1 MMVYNMD
8 MDQQI
13 TRMPLKNYHVIGPCI
28 GRAGECEPVLRALPG
43 WFGIE
48 EAVENYVKEIGGL
61 PTFLAYAQE
70 GGEAGGALG
79 FLTIKQHYPKSAE
92 VLVMGIHP
100 EAHRQGLGRA
110 LMQAAEGWL
119 RGQGVEYLQV
129 KTLGEAHP
137 DENYAKTRAFYRS
150 MGFTPLEE
158 FPLLWDADNPCL
170 LLVKRITP

>member
-1 MMVYNMD
+1 MD
-8 MDQQI
+8 MDQH
-13 TRMPLKNYHVIGPCI
+13 TTKLLKIYRVLGPCF
-28 GRAGECEPVLRALPG
+28 GRAGECEPVLRALPA

-48 EAVENYVKEIGGL
+48 EAVENYVKEIDGL

-70 GGEAGGALG
+70 GAGSAMG

-92 VLVMGIHP
+92 VLVMGIRA

-119 RGQGVEYLQV
+119 RDQGVEYLQV
-129 KTLGEAHP
+129 KTLGEARP

-170 LLVKRITP
+170 LLVKKV